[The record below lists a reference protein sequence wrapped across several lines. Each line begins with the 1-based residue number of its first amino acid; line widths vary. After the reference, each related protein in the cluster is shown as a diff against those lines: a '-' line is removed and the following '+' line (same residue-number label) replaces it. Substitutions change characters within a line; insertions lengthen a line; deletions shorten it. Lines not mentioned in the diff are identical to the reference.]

1 MEGSMLTQAAGLILS
16 LSILIVLHEFG
27 HYLTA
32 RWFKIRVEKFY
43 LFFNPWFSLFKK
55 KIGDTVWGIGW
66 LPLGGYVKLAG
77 MIDESNDKE
86 QMEQE
91 PKEDEFRSKP
101 AWQRLIV
108 MSGGV
113 IVNMVLGI
121 FLFMMTLFVWGEEY
135 IATEDAKYG
144 IICDS
149 VMLDNGFQNGD
160 IVLTVG
166 DQVPRNL
173 ASIGGL
179 IILDGEREVAV
190 KRDGETVNIVLPED
204 IHTTIVGSRARVLFS
219 ERGPFYARSFVKE
232 SGAEASGLEAG
243 DKIIAVNDVLTPYF
257 DEFKSE
263 VSQRSGEEIMV
274 HVQREGRD
282 TSFAVSVGDKGEIG
296 MYPRSD
302 KADFNW
308 TVKEYSFFES
318 IPAGFNKGINTLSK
332 YVRSMSLLFTKEG
345 ATQMGGFG
353 AIGGLFP
360 KVWNWQAFWEITAF
374 ISIIL
379 AFMNVLPIPA
389 LDGGYIM
396 FLFYEM
402 ISGRQVPDKVIE
414 KANFVG
420 FLLLIALLL
429 FANGNDVFRAFTE

>member
-1 MEGSMLTQAAGLILS
+1 MEGSILTQAAGLILS

-66 LPLGGYVKLAG
+66 LPLGGYVKIAG
-77 MIDESNDKE
+77 MVDESMDKE

-91 PKEDEFRSKP
+91 PKDDEFRSKP

-113 IVNMVLGI
+113 IVNLMLGI
-121 FLFMMTLFVWGEEY
+121 LIFMMTLFVWGEEY

-144 IICDS
+144 VICDS
-149 VMLDNGFQNGD
+149 LMLDNGFQNGD
-160 IVLTVG
+160 IILTVG
-166 DQVPRNL
+166 DQVPRTL
-173 ASIGGL
+173 QGVGKL
-179 IILDGEREVAV
+179 IILDGEREVTV
-190 KRDGETVNIVLPED
+190 ERDGEKVIVALPED
-204 IHTTIVGSRARVLFS
+204 IHTTIIGSRSKFLFT
-219 ERGPFYARSFVKE
+219 ERAPIYVKKFAE
-232 SGAEASGLEAG
+232 DGGAVNSGLEFK
-243 DKIIAVNDVLTPYF
+243 DKIVAVNDVATVYQ
-257 DEFKSE
+257 DEFVTE
-263 VSQRSGEEIMV
+263 VKANTSAEVTI
-274 HVQREGRD
+274 HVEREGVAM
-282 TSFAVSVGDKGEIG
+282 SFPVMINDLGQAGIFTEQSKD
-296 MYPRSD
+296 
-302 KADFNW
+302 DFKFTAN
-308 TVKEYSFFES
+308 EYSFFES
-318 IPAGFNKGINTLSK
+318 IPAGFTKGINTLTD
-332 YVRSMSLLFTKEG
+332 YVSSMSLLFTKEG
-345 ATQMGGFG
+345 ASQMGGFG

-360 KVWNWQAFWEITAF
+360 KVWNWHIFWERTAF

>member
-1 MEGSMLTQAAGLILS
+1 MDGSILTQAAQLILS

-66 LPLGGYVKLAG
+66 LPLGGYVKIAG
-77 MIDESNDKE
+77 MVDESMDKE
-86 QMEQE
+86 QMAQE
-91 PKEDEFRSKP
+91 PKPDEFRSKP

-113 IVNMVLGI
+113 IVNLILGI
-121 FLFMMTLFVWGEEY
+121 LLFMMTLFIWGEEY

-144 IICDS
+144 VVCDS
-149 VMLDNGFQNGD
+149 LMLDNGFQNGD
-160 IVLTVG
+160 IILTVG
-166 DQVPRNL
+166 GTVPRNL
-173 ASIGGL
+173 GAIGGL
-179 IILDGEREVAV
+179 VIIDGM
-190 KRDGETVNIVLPED
+190 RDFKVDRNGETVNITLPED
-204 IHTTIVGSRARVLFS
+204 IHTTIVGNGAKKLFAERAPIYVGKFS
-219 ERGPFYARSFVKE
+219 EDG
-232 SGAEASGLEAG
+232 GAINSGLELK
-243 DKIIAVNDVLTPYF
+243 DKIVAVNDVPTLF
-257 DEFKSE
+257 HDQFVGEVRKHQSE
-263 VSQRSGEEIMV
+263 DVTI

-282 TSFAVSVGDKGEIG
+282 TAFTVAINDLGQAGIFTESSKE
-296 MYPRSD
+296 
-302 KADFNW
+302 DFKF
-308 TVKEYSFFES
+308 TVKEYSFVES
-318 IPAGFNKGINTLSK
+318 IPAGFNKGMNTLSK

-345 ATQMGGFG
+345 ASQMGGFG
-353 AIGGLFP
+353 AIGSLFP
-360 KVWNWQAFWEITAF
+360 KEWQWQSFWEITAF

-402 ISGRQVPDKVIE
+402 ISGREVPTKVIE

-420 FLLLIALLL
+420 FILLIGLLLY
-429 FANGNDVFRAFTE
+429 ANGNDVFRAFTG